1 MRSSPIK
8 IEIDTSLCFKMA
20 GGILGILAALIILN
34 SVVSILTMII
44 WED

>member
-8 IEIDTSLCFKMA
+8 IEIDTSLCFKMP
-20 GGILGILAALIILN
+20 GILAILAALIILN